1 MFKKFCNYLMLLLGT
16 LICSSAYSQQS
27 ISGTV
32 LDGKSEP
39 LIGVNI
45 LVKNTGRGTVTDLD
59 GKYAL
64 QANQGETLVFSFTG
78 FTSKEVVVGSNPV
91 MNITLDEGAA
101 LDEVVVVAYGSQKK
115 VTVTGAVTALQ
126 GDKLVKSRVVYLV
139 WWSSNKVVS
148 LDMMVP
154 LSPSGV
160 PIPLVTAAH

>member
-126 GDKLVKSRVVYLV
+126 GDKLVKSPAV